1 MTRTSLL
8 ISRTFVLFYVILG
21 STSLRAQTEVASVD
35 RLFSR
40 WSNTTPGVSVAI
52 KVGDSIVYR
61 KGYGLADLEHNIP
74 LTPRSILESGSVA
87 KQFTAMCVLLLADE
101 GKLSLADDIRK
112 YVPELPQYSTPITI
126 QMLLNHTSGLKDW
139 GSIGALSGWERTTRV
154 YTQELALQTIA
165 RQQTTNFVPGTEYS
179 YSNSNYSL
187 LVTIVERVSGRSLA
201 AFTAERLFT
210 PLRMNDT
217 RWRDNFRA
225 IVPNRAIG
233 YRAADG
239 GYEQLMPFEDVHGHG
254 GLLTTV
260 DDLLKWNDLLE
271 RHTIGGERVYQERI
285 RRGRLNNGRE
295 ITYAAGVQVS
305 DYYGFVEI
313 AHSGATAG
321 YRAWLA
327 YYPQKR
333 LSVALLSNDASFSP
347 SNVGRQIANV
357 FLGTGAE
364 RKYGR
369 TTVTLKD
376 SDLKK
381 FEGYFRS
388 VRRADVHQIKLNAGS
403 LFIDGEAAA
412 FASPDTLYSG
422 VNKWA
427 YVREGRIQLIQA
439 GDTLSFRKVDP
450 PSIRFDIAGMYHSDE
465 VGADYTFSFEKS
477 ELYLKLGHWP
487 AKKLKPVFKDGYKD
501 SDGIL
506 YEFIRNR
513 KGQVLRLEVSVSRA
527 EKMVFQKARS

>member
-1 MTRTSLL
+1 M
-8 ISRTFVLFYVILG
+8 
-21 STSLRAQTEVASVD
+21 
-35 RLFSR
+35 
-40 WSNTTPGVSVAI
+40 SVAI
-52 KVGDSIVYR
+52 RVGDSIVYR
-61 KGYGLADLEHNIP
+61 KAYGLADLEHNIP
-74 LTPRSILESGSVA
+74 LTPQSVLESGSVA
-87 KQFTAMCVLLLADE
+87 KQFTAMCILLLADE
-101 GKLSLADDIRK
+101 GKLSLTDDIRK
-112 YVPELPQYSTPITI
+112 YIPELPQYSTPITI

-154 YTQELALQTIA
+154 YTQELAVQTIA

-179 YSNSNYSL
+179 YSNSNYTL
-187 LVTIVERVSGRSLA
+187 LVTIIGRVSGKSLA
-201 AFTAERLFT
+201 AFTSERLFT
-210 PLRMNDT
+210 PLQMNDT

-225 IVPNRAIG
+225 IVPNRAVG
-233 YRAADG
+233 YRGVQGA
-239 GYEQLMPFEDVHGHG
+239 YEQLMPFENVHGHG

-260 DDLLKWNDLLE
+260 DDLLRWNDLLE

-285 RRGRLNNGRE
+285 RRGRLTNGKE
-295 ITYAAGVQVS
+295 ITYAAGLQVS
-305 DYYGFVEI
+305 DYYGFAEI

-333 LSVALLSNDASFSP
+333 LSVALLSNDASFVP
-347 SNVGRQIANV
+347 SNVGRQIANI

-364 RKYGR
+364 RKNGR
-369 TTVTLKD
+369 TTVVLKD

-388 VRRADVHQIKLNAGS
+388 VRRADVHQIKLNDGS

-427 YVREGRIQLIQA
+427 YISAGRIQLIQA

-450 PSIRFDIAGMYHSDE
+450 PSLRSDVAGTYHSDE
-465 VGADYTFSFEKS
+465 VGADYTFSFEKN
-477 ELYLKLGHWP
+477 ELLLTLGHWP
-487 AKKLKPVFKDGYKD
+487 ARNLKPVFKDGYKD
-501 SDGIL
+501 SDGVL
-506 YEFIRNR
+506 YEFIRNK
-513 KGQVLRLEVSVSRA
+513 KGHVSALQVSVSRA
-527 EKMVFQKARS
+527 EKMWFGRVRP